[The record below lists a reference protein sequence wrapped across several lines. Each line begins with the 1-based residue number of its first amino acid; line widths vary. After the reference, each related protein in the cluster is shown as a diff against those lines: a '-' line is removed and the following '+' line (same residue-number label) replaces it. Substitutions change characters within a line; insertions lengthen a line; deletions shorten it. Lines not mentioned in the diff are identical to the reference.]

1 MDEFPPVDELIPHAR
16 PMLLVDRVVAYAGD
30 HIRCELHVQEG
41 GPFVRDGRVG
51 AIVAV
56 EWLAQTAAAWVG
68 LHTRG
73 RADAAR
79 PGYLVHMR
87 ELALEAEHFEV
98 GAHILVDVE
107 RTSGDPDLGSFAGA
121 IRRADQ
127 AGPVVRATFSVYR
140 GTPLESP

>member
-1 MDEFPPVDELIPHAR
+1 MAGFPPIDQIVPHAP
-16 PMLLVDRVVAYAGD
+16 PMLLVDRVVAYEGD

-41 GPFVRDGRVG
+41 CPFVRDGHVG

-79 PGYLVHMR
+79 PGFLVHMR
-87 ELALEAEHFEV
+87 EIALEAERFEV

-107 RTSGDPDLGSFAGA
+107 RTSGDPDLGRFAGA
-121 IRRADQ
+121 IRRAEQ
-127 AGPVVRATFSVYR
+127 PEPVVRATFSVYR